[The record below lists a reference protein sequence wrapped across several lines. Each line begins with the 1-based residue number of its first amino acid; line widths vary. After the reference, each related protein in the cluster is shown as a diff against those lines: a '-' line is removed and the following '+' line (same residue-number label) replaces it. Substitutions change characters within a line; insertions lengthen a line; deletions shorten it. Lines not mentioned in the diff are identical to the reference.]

1 MSTKLI
7 IDTDTAGDDVFSLLL
22 AMRTPGVD
30 LAGVTICAGNVSF
43 RQEVE
48 NALYTAEMAGRSD
61 VPVYAG
67 CPRPLLQQW
76 VDAAYVHGDDGMG
89 EAHFPRAAK
98 RPEPEHGVDALIR
111 LIHASPGE
119 VTIVAQAPLT
129 NLAVALAKDP
139 SIVPEV
145 KDLFIMGGTNNGIGN
160 VTPAAEYNFY
170 VDPEAAKAVLAAGF
184 PVTLVD
190 WNLCLRASVFDD
202 AFLAKIE
209 KLGTPLARFFT
220 QVNRKA
226 LAFCHDVGIDG
237 STHPDTLTCALAIDP
252 TLIERAGHYRVDV
265 ETQGELTRGYTSV
278 DLLSSDDRPPNA
290 RVVEEVDVERF
301 RSMFLR
307 VLQA

>member
-1 MSTKLI
+1 
-7 IDTDTAGDDVFSLLL
+7 
-22 AMRTPGVD
+22 MRTADVE
-30 LAGVTICAGNVSF
+30 LAGITICAGNVNF
-43 RQEVE
+43 DQEVE

-61 VPVYAG
+61 VPVFAG
-67 CPRPLLQQW
+67 CPRPLLRPW

-89 EAHFPRAAK
+89 EANFPRAAK

-111 LIHASPGE
+111 MIHASPGE
-119 VTIVAQAPLT
+119 LTIVAQAPLT
-129 NLAVALAKDP
+129 NLAVAVTKDP

-145 KDLFIMGGTNNGIGN
+145 KDVFIMGGTNNGIGN

-184 PVTLVD
+184 RVTLVD

-202 AFLAKIE
+202 QFLGEIGD
-209 KLGTPLARFFT
+209 LGTPLARYFT

-226 LAFCHDVGIDG
+226 LEFCHEVGIDG

-252 TLIERAGHYRVDV
+252 TLITRASSYHVGI

-278 DLLSSDDRPPNA
+278 DLLGADHLPANA
-290 RVVEEVDVERF
+290 RVVEEVDIQRF